1 MQFLSMQFSFAEY
14 KTTVWMMKITFSF
27 VLMAII
33 QEPQY
38 MEMCSLVWRFSARFI
53 SRYVKSY
60 ERCGVV
66 TSWVHVRE
74 IPRAQNNKT
83 LHANIISFWQTRIT
97 SRVDLTDCRSV
108 SIITRY
114 NRLLSIIVEN
124 HQFLEYFGWVVPEC
138 YGGSSSGGHV
148 ANNNKN

>member
-14 KTTVWMMKITFSF
+14 KTTVLMMKIAFSF

-66 TSWVHVRE
+66 TSWVYVRE
-74 IPRAQNNKT
+74 IPRGQNNKT
-83 LHANIISFWQTRIT
+83 LHAKIIPLWLTRIT
-97 SRVDLTDCRSV
+97 SRVD
-108 SIITRY
+108 RY
-114 NRLLSIIVEN
+114 WLSISIDYYPLQSITIDYCREPSIVRI
-124 HQFLEYFGWVVPEC
+124 FRLSCAWMLWWFVIRWSRG
-138 YGGSSSGGHV
+138 
-148 ANNNKN
+148 